1 MPQGK
6 THPLNAHRREEK
18 NIKQSVGWAMGEG
31 EGGGFEVGI
40 RPNSRITLAHA
51 LGALMAVEEEHVHRA
66 WAKITPS
73 EDGGLIGSAYS
84 GP

>member
-18 NIKQSVGWAMGEG
+18 NIKQSVGWAMGE
-31 EGGGFEVGI
+31 EGGGGVEVGV
-40 RPNSRITLAHA
+40 RPNSRITHA

-66 WAKITPS
+66 WAEITPS

-84 GP
+84 CP